1 MDLDV
6 GTASKPKCRMTT
18 RPCPGF
24 GVRPHKWGLF
34 TTCTHCI
41 KCSHVRMGLVQ
52 TVGGNLTACMAHSS
66 PRPSSP
72 APLWQAA
79 GHQRHTQSPNG
90 ACQLGK
96 AVDSRPDPPH
106 KSHAYTLNTLLVNVE
121 GSGRAWAWRADLG
134 VGWTPRPGQGLQA
147 RVLTPREDPVHTSLM
162 RHTPCFCTPLAS
174 KAYTVSCGVAMLGWK
189 SQSGGV
195 GTSGLVRS
203 T

>member
-90 ACQLGK
+90 ACQLGT

-106 KSHAYTLNTLLVNVE
+106 KSHAYTLFVNVE
-121 GSGRAWAWRADLG
+121 GSGRAWAWSADLG
-134 VGWTPRPGQGLQA
+134 VGWTPRLGQGFAGERPDTKEGPSPHKSYEAHPLFLHA
-147 RVLTPREDPVHTSLM
+147 
-162 RHTPCFCTPLAS
+162 PCI
-174 KAYTVSCGVAMLGWK
+174 
-189 SQSGGV
+189 
-195 GTSGLVRS
+195 
-203 T
+203 